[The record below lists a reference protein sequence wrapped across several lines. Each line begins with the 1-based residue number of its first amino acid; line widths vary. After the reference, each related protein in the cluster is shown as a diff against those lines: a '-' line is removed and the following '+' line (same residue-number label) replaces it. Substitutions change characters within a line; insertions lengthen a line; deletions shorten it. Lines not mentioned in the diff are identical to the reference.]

1 MGILDF
7 PDDADVIGENGD
19 AFIPKGKNS
28 LEINPRYFAAK
39 MIKSHNLIVL
49 KNAGW
54 YEWTPDGWVPVRECT
69 LQSRIADLL
78 QDELR
83 ATFRTQQR
91 AAQHLHSP
99 AANFNGTPI
108 FLGSAPP
115 SSPAY
120 DLINT
125 RNIVEILRTMKYM
138 CDRGDNLPPLDPDVI
153 PVQNGL
159 LRFNAEMHDFEFR
172 AYTQDDMVFYTL
184 DVVYDSEAKSEL
196 FDKVLR
202 EILPDP
208 EDRRVVQ
215 MYMGAS
221 VFSQNLT
228 RKFMSF
234 TGEGGSGKS
243 VLLGLF
249 SKIMT
254 PARNFDL
261 EIKDLTSDFGLSAL
275 TTQTLITVSEA
286 GKDEFCKGSGAAAD
300 FIKKIVGR
308 DFFQTKRKNRNE
320 KYNHEGVFSVIYVS
334 NHPLKFEFE
343 SDGEEFRSRL
353 LPILFNKRIEN
364 PNLTLG
370 DELLLPENRS
380 AFFLWVLEG
389 ARLVRR
395 SNWQIELSKEQVNR
409 REKIIQAT
417 RGIELFVKN
426 YIEKFETGYI
436 TTEEAYKKY
445 DKLRRTDGYTFYHEG
460 KFDRRLSEV
469 MSDFGGEKDKNLP
482 SANGKKNARGY
493 RGVRWKDVNELK

>member
-1 MGILDF
+1 LYNYDFLESAGLRGQYGDPIIL
-7 PDDADVIGENGD
+7 
-19 AFIPKGKNS
+19 KGKIS
-28 LEINPRYFAAK
+28 IEINPRYFAAK
-39 MIKSHNLIVL
+39 MIKSHNLIFF
-49 KNAGW
+49 KNPGW
-54 YEWTPDGWVPVRECT
+54 HEWSSDGWVPVRECI

-78 QDELR
+78 QEELR
-83 ATFRTQQR
+83 ATFRLQKK
-91 AAQHLHSP
+91 AAQYSNRP
-99 AANFNGTPI
+99 VANFGGVSIGEAGP
-108 FLGSAPP
+108 SA
-115 SSPAY
+115 PAY

-125 RNIVEILRTMKYM
+125 RTIGEILRTMRYM
-138 CDRGDNLPPLDPDVI
+138 SDRGDNFPPLDPDVI

-184 DVVYDSEAKSEL
+184 DVVYDSGAKSEL
-196 FDKVLR
+196 FDKVLSD
-202 EILPDP
+202 ILPDP

-221 VFSQNLT
+221 LFSQNLT

-300 FIKKIVGR
+300 FIKKFVGR

-460 KFDRRLSEV
+460 KFDKRLSEV